1 MVGIISSFFSCSKE
15 FSEESAWFF
24 IPGVGKKSITT
35 KHIEQQYCVEAN
47 TYKTKIILKKP
58 SIKAVQVI

>member
-1 MVGIISSFFSCSKE
+1 MVDITSSFSRSKE

-35 KHIEQQYCVEAN
+35 KLIKEHYCVEAN
-47 TYKTKIILKKP
+47 AYKAKIISKKN